1 MKKYNLKKEN
11 TDMSNEAP
19 NENDEELDENTIQ
32 ATSSEPDTMD
42 TDVNNDVPK
51 DNDND
56 VPEEN
61 DNDSLQILLDY
72 FDKVNH

>member
-1 MKKYNLKKEN
+1 MN
-11 TDMSNEAP
+11 S
-19 NENDEELDENTIQ
+19 
-32 ATSSEPDTMD
+32 
-42 TDVNNDVPK
+42 DVNNDVPK

>member
-1 MKKYNLKKEN
+1 MN
-11 TDMSNEAP
+11 S
-19 NENDEELDENTIQ
+19 
-32 ATSSEPDTMD
+32 
-42 TDVNNDVPK
+42 DVNNDVPK

-72 FDKVNH
+72 FDKKHIKKNMLQQIRMTKGI

>member
-1 MKKYNLKKEN
+1 MN
-11 TDMSNEAP
+11 S
-19 NENDEELDENTIQ
+19 
-32 ATSSEPDTMD
+32 
-42 TDVNNDVPK
+42 DVNNDVPK

-72 FDKVNH
+72 FDKLNH